1 MTSAITLNKKFSTFE
16 ELLQHYGSN
25 GLKLDLGCGYY
36 KPEGYIGIDNG
47 IGFGAQVENQDNFPD
62 LLMDIDNNFLPF
74 EDNSCIEVRASH
86 FLEHSND
93 GVHVIDEIFRVVH
106 PTKGFFRLVLPYAN
120 SALGM
125 YPGHHAF
132 FTEKW
137 FHENIW
143 FQEHWDIRSEVFTP
157 SDYWQKSPWLLRK
170 IIPFDLARIFLF
182 NACDQMELHCYPKE
196 LAV

>member
-1 MTSAITLNKKFSTFE
+1 MTELTLNTKFSSLEDLFA
-16 ELLQHYGSN
+16 HYGRD

-47 IGFGAQVENQDNFPD
+47 IGFGAQIENQENFPD
-62 LLMDIDNNFLPF
+62 ILMDIDKNPLPF
-74 EDNSCIEVRASH
+74 ADNSCMEVRASH

-93 GVHVIDEIFRVVH
+93 GIHVINEIFRVLH
-106 PTKGFFRLVLPYAN
+106 PAGLFRLILPYAS

-143 FQEHWDIRSEVFTP
+143 FQQHWDIRHEIFTP
-157 SDYWQKSPWLLRK
+157 SDYWKHSPWYFRK
-170 IIPFDLARIFLF
+170 LIPFDWARIFFF
-182 NACDQMELHCYPKE
+182 NACEQMELRCYSKKS
-196 LAV
+196 